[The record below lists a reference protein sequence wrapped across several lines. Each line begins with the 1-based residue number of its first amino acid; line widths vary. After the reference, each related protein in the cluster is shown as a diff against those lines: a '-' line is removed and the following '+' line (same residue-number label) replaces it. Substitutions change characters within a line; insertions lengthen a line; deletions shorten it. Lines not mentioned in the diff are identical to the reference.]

1 MRGARAQHSAAAGDV
16 NLCDKRACT
25 NDCLQVMLRQ
35 AAEDKEAAIKMRA
48 ALQAELA
55 QQQPR
60 HSMQP
65 AASAVA
71 TSQDLDRSR
80 AQLEAWAASHAAADA
95 MQRML
100 HALCNDQPAAPSPLP
115 LHPALQ
121 ADRVVDMCA
130 TMAAASALLLLPVAA
145 APVVENRQGTQQ
157 ANERSARA
165 LAQAVAARD
174 AALSDSAALRQVQ
187 HKHRMRI
194 TSAA

>member
-65 AASAVA
+65 AA
-71 TSQDLDRSR
+71 
-80 AQLEAWAASHAAADA
+80 
-95 MQRML
+95 
-100 HALCNDQPAAPSPLP
+100 PSPLP

-130 TMAAASALLLLPVAA
+130 AMAAASALLLLPVAA

-174 AALSDSAALRQVQ
+174 AALSDSTALRQVQ
-187 HKHRMRI
+187 RKRRMRI
-194 TSAA
+194 TYAA